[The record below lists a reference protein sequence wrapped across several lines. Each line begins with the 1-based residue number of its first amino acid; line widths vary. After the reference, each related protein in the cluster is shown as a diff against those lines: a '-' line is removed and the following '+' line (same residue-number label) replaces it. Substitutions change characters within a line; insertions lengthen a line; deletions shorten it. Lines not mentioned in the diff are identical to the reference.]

1 MPETK
6 FEALPA
12 TKIATASGRIIAVA
26 IVIACINYAS
36 LIVITLICSILI
48 AFVLEP
54 SVSFLER
61 IRIPRWLGALLML
74 VVSIGLLYLVVYGIY
89 DRVIAFIQE
98 FPTYGA
104 PLKHLFANLQDMLKN
119 IEKLASG
126 VVPASAQP
134 QSNLPT
140 VRLQQESHWG
150 PYLLRGIGS
159 VYTFIL
165 TVMFIPFLVFFM
177 LTAKGHI
184 WRGTLNLFSD
194 SNRQQAETVILGI
207 GHMIR
212 RYVMGNLMVALMA
225 AALITPIFSLM
236 GLHFALLVGPLAAF
250 LSMIPYLGV
259 ALGMAPPLMMA
270 LGQYSSATPF
280 IILAVTVLVVHFLA
294 INVLTPKLVG
304 HQVSLNALT
313 VTLAMLFWGWLW
325 GAAGLILA
333 VPMTAAIKAICDN
346 VEKLKPWGAWMGED

>member
-1 MPETK
+1 MPETN
-6 FEALPA
+6 FEALQT

-54 SVSFLER
+54 AVSFLER
-61 IRIPRWLGALLML
+61 IHIPRWLGALLMM

-104 PLKHLFANLQDMLKN
+104 PLRHLFARFEDMAKN

-126 VVPASAQP
+126 VVPTPTQP

-140 VRLQQESHWG
+140 IRLQEESHWG
-150 PYLLRGIGS
+150 QYLLRGIGS

-177 LTAKGHI
+177 LAAKGHI

-194 SNRQQAETVILGI
+194 THRQQAETVILGI

-212 RYVMGNLMVALMA
+212 RYVLGNIMVALMG
-225 AALITPIFSLM
+225 AALITPVFSLM
-236 GLHFALLVGPLAAF
+236 GLHFALLIGPLSAF
-250 LSMIPYLGV
+250 LNMIPYLGV
-259 ALGMAPPLMMA
+259 ALAMAPPMMMA
-270 LGQYSSATPF
+270 LGQYTSATPF
-280 IILAVTVLVVHFLA
+280 VGIAVAVMVVHFLA
-294 INVLTPKLVG
+294 INVLTPKFVG

-313 VTLAMLFWGWLW
+313 VTIGMMFWGWLW

-346 VEKLKPWGAWMGED
+346 VEKLKPWGALMGED

>member
-6 FEALPA
+6 SGTLSTPR
-12 TKIATASGRIIAVA
+12 IATASGRIIAVA

-36 LIVITLICSILI
+36 SIVITLICSILI

-54 SVSFLER
+54 AVNFLER

-74 VVSIGLLYLVVYGIY
+74 AVSVGLLYLVVYGIY
-89 DRVIAFIQE
+89 NRVIEFIQQ

-104 PLKHLFANLQDMLKN
+104 PLKHLFASFEAMVKN

-126 VVPASAQP
+126 VVPASSQP

-140 VRLQQESHWG
+140 IRLQQESHWG
-150 PYLLRGIGS
+150 QYLVRGIGS
-159 VYTFIL
+159 VYTFIV
-165 TVMFIPFLVFFM
+165 TVMFVPFLVFFM
-177 LTAKGHI
+177 LTAKTHI
-184 WRGTLNLFSD
+184 WKGTLHLFSD
-194 SNRQQAETVILGI
+194 THRQQAETVILGI

-212 RYVMGNLMVALMA
+212 RYVMGNVLVALMA
-225 AALITPIFSLM
+225 AALITPIFALM
-236 GLHFALLVGPLAAF
+236 KLHFALLIGPLSAF

-259 ALGMAPPLMMA
+259 ALAMAPPLMMA
-270 LGQYSSATPF
+270 LGQYASATPF
-280 IILAVTVLVVHFLA
+280 VVIAVTIMVVHFLA
-294 INVLTPKLVG
+294 INVLTPKFVG

-313 VTLAMLFWGWLW
+313 VTVAMMFWGWLW

-333 VPMTAAIKAICDN
+333 VPMTAALKAVCDN
-346 VEKLKPWGAWMGED
+346 VEKLKPWGALMGED

>member
-6 FEALPA
+6 SEILPT

-26 IVIACINYAS
+26 IVIACINFAS
-36 LIVITLICSILI
+36 SIIITLICAILI

-54 SVSFLER
+54 PVSFLER
-61 IRIPRWLGALLML
+61 IHIPRWLGALLML
-74 VVSIGLLYLVVYGIY
+74 VISIGLLYLVIYGIY

-104 PLKHLFANLQDMLKN
+104 PLRHLFADFEDMVKN

-126 VVPASAQP
+126 VVPSSAQP

-140 VRLQQESHWG
+140 IRLQQESHWG
-150 PYLLRGIGS
+150 QYLLRGIGS
-159 VYTFIL
+159 VYTFIV

-184 WRGTLNLFSD
+184 WKGTLNLFSD
-194 SNRQQAETVILGI
+194 RHREQAEIVILGI

-212 RYVMGNLMVALMA
+212 RYVMGNFLVAVMA
-225 AALITPIFSLM
+225 AALITPVFALM
-236 GLHFALLVGPLAAF
+236 KLHFALLLGPLAAF

-259 ALGMAPPLMMA
+259 AVAMAPPLMMA
-270 LGQYSSATPF
+270 LGQYTSATPF
-280 IILAVTVLVVHFLA
+280 IIIAVTIMVVHFLA
-294 INVLTPKLVG
+294 INVLTPKFVG

-313 VTLAMLFWGWLW
+313 VTIAMLFWGWLW

-333 VPMTAAIKAICDN
+333 VPMTAALKAVCDH

>member
-6 FEALPA
+6 SEVLPT

-26 IVIACINYAS
+26 IVIACINFAS
-36 LIVITLICSILI
+36 SIIITLICAILI

-61 IRIPRWLGALLML
+61 IHIPRWLGALLML
-74 VVSIGLLYLVVYGIY
+74 VISIGLLYLVIYGIY
-89 DRVIAFIQE
+89 DRVISFIQE

-104 PLKHLFANLQDMLKN
+104 PLRHLFANFEDMVKN

-126 VVPASAQP
+126 VVPSSTQP
-134 QSNLPT
+134 PSNLPT
-140 VRLQQESHWG
+140 IRLQQESHWG
-150 PYLLRGIGS
+150 QYLLRGIGS
-159 VYTFIL
+159 VYTFIV

-184 WRGTLNLFSD
+184 WKGTLNLFSD
-194 SNRQQAETVILGI
+194 RHREQAEIVILGI

-212 RYVMGNLMVALMA
+212 RYVMGNFLVAVMA
-225 AALITPIFSLM
+225 AALITPVFALM
-236 GLHFALLVGPLAAF
+236 KLHFAMLIGPLAAF

-259 ALGMAPPLMMA
+259 AVAMAPPLMMA
-270 LGQYSSATPF
+270 LGQYTSATPF
-280 IILAVTVLVVHFLA
+280 IIIAVTIMVVHFLA
-294 INVLTPKLVG
+294 INVLTPKFVG

-313 VTLAMLFWGWLW
+313 VTIAMLFWGWLW

-333 VPMTAAIKAICDN
+333 VPMTAALKAVCDH

>member
-6 FEALPA
+6 SEALPT

-26 IVIACINYAS
+26 IVIACINFAS
-36 LIVITLICSILI
+36 SIIITLICAILI

-61 IRIPRWLGALLML
+61 IHIPRWLGALLML
-74 VVSIGLLYLVVYGIY
+74 VISIGLLYLVIYGIY
-89 DRVIAFIQE
+89 DRVISFIQE

-104 PLKHLFANLQDMLKN
+104 PLRHLFANFEDMVKN

-126 VVPASAQP
+126 VVPSSTQP

-140 VRLQQESHWG
+140 IRLQQESHWG
-150 PYLLRGIGS
+150 QYLLRGIGS
-159 VYTFIL
+159 VYTFIV

-184 WRGTLNLFSD
+184 WKGTLNLFSD
-194 SNRQQAETVILGI
+194 RHREQAEIVILGI

-212 RYVMGNLMVALMA
+212 RYVMGNFLVAVMA
-225 AALITPIFSLM
+225 AALITPVFALM
-236 GLHFALLVGPLAAF
+236 KLHFAMLIGPLAAF

-259 ALGMAPPLMMA
+259 AVAMAPPLMMA
-270 LGQYSSATPF
+270 LGQYTSATPF
-280 IILAVTVLVVHFLA
+280 IIIAVTIMVVHFLA
-294 INVLTPKLVG
+294 INVLTPKFVG

-313 VTLAMLFWGWLW
+313 VTIAMLFWGWLW

-333 VPMTAAIKAICDN
+333 VPMTAALKAVCDH